1 LAESGYKK
9 ADILE
14 GFFYHETRDIS
25 FTLVVDDF
33 LIKYKDKADLEHL
46 EAALGKYYTLKVD
59 TDCKQYVGIHLRWDY
74 ERRTVRLSMD
84 GYIEQALKE
93 LEHSLPSKAYHAPSR
108 YTAPRYGE
116 KIQYA
121 KVDET
126 KPLGKKQIHFIQR
139 AVGKL
144 LYYARAVDH
153 TMLHALNDISINTS
167 KGTEATLEAM
177 VYLLNYA
184 ATHPSAEIIYRAS
197 DMILRVD
204 SDAAYLVAPEAR
216 SRAGGYHYLSDKE
229 GRVFNGPVMVVAK
242 VIKNVMASAA
252 EAELGALFM
261 NGQEAVALRNCL
273 EAMGH
278 PQPATPLKTDNST
291 ASGILNNTMKQKRSK
306 AIDVRFYWLRD
317 RAKQG
322 QFYIYWDS
330 GKHNLAD
337 YYTKHHPVSYHRA
350 MRPIHTYVESLSPE
364 TLQGCIK
371 VMKGE
376 QIPAKVLNP
385 NSIGLLA
392 ASNGASRMTDR
403 GKDDRRA
410 HIVE

>member
-1 LAESGYKK
+1 
-9 ADILE
+9 
-14 GFFYHETRDIS
+14 
-25 FTLVVDDF
+25 
-33 LIKYKDKADLEHL
+33 
-46 EAALGKYYTLKVD
+46 
-59 TDCKQYVGIHLRWDY
+59 
-74 ERRTVRLSMD
+74 
-84 GYIEQALKE
+84 
-93 LEHSLPSKAYHAPSR
+93 
-108 YTAPRYGE
+108 
-116 KIQYA
+116 
-121 KVDET
+121 
-126 KPLGKKQIHFIQR
+126 
-139 AVGKL
+139 
-144 LYYARAVDH
+144 
-153 TMLHALNDISINTS
+153 
-167 KGTEATLEAM
+167 M
-177 VYLLNYA
+177 V
-184 ATHPSAEIIYRAS
+184 
-197 DMILRVD
+197 LRVD

-229 GRVFNGPVMVVAK
+229 GQTFNGPVMVLAK

-273 EAMGH
+273 VAMGH

-322 QFYIYWDS
+322 QFHIFWDS

-337 YYTKHHPVSYHRA
+337 YYTKHHPVTLHKA

-371 VMKGE
+371 IMIGE
-376 QIPAKVLNP
+376 QSLASVRKSPNPKVE
-385 NSIGLLA
+385 LA
-392 ASNGASRMTDR
+392 ASNGVRLMTDR
-403 GKDDRRA
+403 VNDRRT